1 MLGGFPAATTVD
13 GVRAFIVSLC
23 NPYVGYVTCVN
34 LRVDARGR
42 ETGIA
47 EVHFGQR
54 AWPSFVLFLH
64 KKKFFG
70 HEILV
75 LTSEQH
81 VANEAVSPPPRGLRA
96 LALAM
101 GVLPPSEAAAMVP
114 AQRTVSAEEHCALS
128 YDVAGSTTV
137 QLQLT
142 QLPDW
147 WPYNNP
153 RTLLHMPAIPQ
164 LRRPEPDGW
173 DSWDEM
179 RADVIVRSRLL
190 EEAHAELHFR
200 LRQLE
205 IDTAILQA
213 NGVDTSLPQAT
224 PSTSYRI

>member
-1 MLGGFPAATTVD
+1 
-13 GVRAFIVSLC
+13 
-23 NPYVGYVTCVN
+23 

-54 AWPSFVLFLH
+54 VWPSFVLFLH

-101 GVLPPSEAAAMVP
+101 GVLPPSEAAAMVQ
-114 AQRTVSAEEHCALS
+114 AQRMVSAEEHCALS

-137 QLQLT
+137 QHQLT

-153 RTLLHMPAIPQ
+153 RICCRCPPYRSFADQSLMAAIVGPKCVLTLTYAQGSSKKRTLSCTF
-164 LRRPEPDGW
+164 DC
-173 DSWDEM
+173 
-179 RADVIVRSRLL
+179 
-190 EEAHAELHFR
+190 
-200 LRQLE
+200 
-205 IDTAILQA
+205 A
-213 NGVDTSLPQAT
+213 N
-224 PSTSYRI
+224 